1 MSNVLLANR
10 PECSP
15 AAISERLFERPMTFV
30 ELAELSDKC
39 DLWNVKERAAD
50 WNNRSLTF
58 VVPAVQMVAS
68 ISRVVE

>member
-1 MSNVLLANR
+1 MSNVLPANR
-10 PECSP
+10 PECSA
-15 AAISERLFERPMTFV
+15 AAISERLFERPMTFA

-39 DLWNVKERAAD
+39 DLWNVKERAPD

-58 VVPAVQMVAS
+58 VVPAVQLVVS